1 MRSDPLTVVVRSCR
15 DHTVGHIATV
25 PFAGVRFRAF
35 DVAVATGGR
44 LVGPD
49 VELSGASFDSRSIVP
64 GQLFVPLVAERDG
77 HDFIPAA
84 TAAGARAYL
93 TSRGVSAGA
102 SAATAIEVDDTAAA
116 LMRLASWARDRHQ
129 AHVVGI
135 TGSVG
140 KTSTKDLTAGAVGAG
155 KRVTA
160 NERSFNNE
168 QGLPVTILG
177 AVDDTE
183 VLVLE
188 MGMRGFGEITRLCDV
203 GRPTIGVVTAVG
215 HAHTERVGGI
225 EGVARAK
232 RELVEALPAEGTAIL
247 NADDPR
253 VLAMAG
259 HTAARVVTYGTGAHA
274 DVRITDLV
282 VDEFARPS
290 FRLDTPWGTTRVS
303 LAVSGLHMA
312 VNAAAAIAVA
322 GDIGVPLADA
332 AAALATTTMS
342 AMRMETSRTTSGAI
356 VVNDAYNANPTSM
369 RAALQSLAALA
380 VERRVAIIGLMAELE
395 DPENSHRE
403 IAAFAAE
410 LGITVIATGTDLYGI
425 EPVDDPVAALGA
437 VGPGLAVLVKASRV
451 AGLEHVAHALLTP

>member
-1 MRSDPLTVVVRSCR
+1 
-15 DHTVGHIATV
+15 
-25 PFAGVRFRAF
+25 VRFRAF

-44 LVGPD
+44 LVGRD
-49 VELSGASFDSRSIVP
+49 VELSGASFDSRSIEP

-77 HDFIPAA
+77 HEFIDAA
-84 TAAGARAYL
+84 VQAGAGAYL
-93 TSRGVSAGA
+93 TSRAAEAGA
-102 SAATAIEVDDTAAA
+102 PAATAIEVDDTAAA
-116 LMRLASWARDRHQ
+116 LMRLASWARDQHHD
-129 AHVVGI
+129 HVVGI

-140 KTSTKDLTAGAVGAG
+140 KTSTKDLTAGAVGAT

-188 MGMRGFGEITRLCDV
+188 MGMRGFGEISRLCEV

-215 HAHTERVGGI
+215 YAHTERVGGI

-232 RELVEALPAEGTAIL
+232 RELVEALPPEGTAVL

-259 HTAARVVTYGTGAHA
+259 HTSARVITYGTSARA
-274 DVRITDLV
+274 DVRVTDLE
-282 VDEFARPS
+282 VDEYARPS
-290 FRLDTPWGTTRVS
+290 FRVDTPWGTTRVK

-312 VNAAAAIAVA
+312 VNAAAAISVA
-322 GDIGVPLADA
+322 GEVGVALDA
-332 AAALATTTMS
+332 AVEALASTSMS
-342 AMRMETSRTTSGAI
+342 AMRMETSRSTSGAI

-369 RAALQSLAALA
+369 RAALTSLAAVSA
-380 VERRVAIIGLMAELE
+380 QRRVAILGLMAELD
-395 DPENSHRE
+395 DPEHSHRE

-410 LGITVIATGTDLYGI
+410 LGITVIATGTHLYGVD
-425 EPVDDPVAALGA
+425 PVDDPVAALGA
-437 VGPGLAVLVKASRV
+437 VGPDLAVLVKGSRI
-451 AGLEHVAHALLTP
+451 AGLEHVAHTLLAP